1 MEWTVPARDQAL
13 ADLASFA
20 LELGQRA
27 RAETVA
33 RFRKAC
39 SVDDKGAEGAFDPVT
54 EADRAGE
61 NAIRQLIAER
71 FPDHGISG
79 EEWPDRA
86 GSGDYVWSLDPIDGT
101 RSFICG
107 LPTWTTL
114 IGLLHRGRPIVGVVD
129 APALDETYVGCDGH
143 AWVIRENQLRPLHA
157 SHCTRLAEAR
167 ISTTD
172 PFVMFDAASAA
183 IFNRI
188 RSAAPVARYSQD
200 AYAYARLAAGTLDLV
215 IESGLK
221 PYDYNAL
228 IPLVCGAGGAI
239 GDWRGGQDY
248 AGGKIIAAST
258 PALFEEAVAY
268 FADVA

>member
-1 MEWTVPARDQAL
+1 MR
-13 ADLASFA
+13 
-20 LELGQRA
+20 ELIG
-27 RAETVA
+27 
-33 RFRKAC
+33 
-39 SVDDKGAEGAFDPVT
+39 
-54 EADRAGE
+54 
-61 NAIRQLIAER
+61 ER
-71 FPDHGISG
+71 FPDHGITG
-79 EEWPDRA
+79 EEWPDQA
-86 GSGDYVWSLDPIDGT
+86 GSGDYVWALDPIDGT

-114 IGLLHRGRPIVGVVD
+114 IGLLHHARPIVGVVD
-129 APALDETYVGCDGH
+129 APALSESYVGCDGH
-143 AWVIRENQLRPLHA
+143 AWVVLDNELCPLQT

-172 PFVMFDAASAA
+172 PFLMFDARSAA
-183 IFNRI
+183 TFERI
-188 RSAAPVARYSQD
+188 RSAAPVTRYSQD

-228 IPLVCGAGGAI
+228 IPLVSGAGGAI